1 MPKDPSAKIPT
12 NLIHASITFLYQYAL
27 EERILVSQHQTLVG
41 RGAMACL
48 QGLNGFLLQLDGALQ
63 LFNIFCAAFSERRL
77 GLSIALLA
85 LLGGGIYLF
94 IRLAGGSGV
103 YAMANTEGT
112 QKKHTGFRPPFRFCC
127 CGFSGGLSCSWSGRR
142 SWSSP
147 ASGDDEAE
155 NEDRSPGAGASTGA
169 GPDPF
174 AGATAEWS
182 SNSTLATEADV

>member
-1 MPKDPSAKIPT
+1 MHFDRAFQLLDVFRAPFP
-12 NLIHASITFLYQYAL
+12 
-27 EERILVSQHQTLVG
+27 EG
-41 RGAMACL
+41 
-48 QGLNGFLLQLDGALQ
+48 GL
-63 LFNIFCAAFSERRL
+63 RL
-77 GLSIALLA
+77 AVALLA

-94 IRLAGGSGV
+94 IGLAGGSDV

-112 QKKHTGFRPPFRFCC
+112 QGKHTGFRPPFRFCC
-127 CGFSGGLSCSWSGRR
+127 CGFSGGLSCSWSGRW

-155 NEDRSPGAGASTGA
+155 NEDRSPGAGAGTGA